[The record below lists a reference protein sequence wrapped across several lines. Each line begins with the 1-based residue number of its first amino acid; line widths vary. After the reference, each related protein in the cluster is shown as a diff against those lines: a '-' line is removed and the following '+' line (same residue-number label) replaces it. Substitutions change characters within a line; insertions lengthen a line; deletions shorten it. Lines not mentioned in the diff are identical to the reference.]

1 LSETAPASAVEERS
15 PEFEGSWEK
24 SGRSPVSAAIL
35 GFIIIGIVYV
45 YAQGF
50 IGFVILAFQHSQSG
64 GANSGVNTI
73 LDVLTAKA
81 VATKN
86 PIRYSVFIS
95 EFIFMLVPTIWIIRR
110 WHTKDFLRYIR
121 FRKVPGTEILLA
133 VAASLF
139 FFPASSA
146 ISDFFLRELNFPD
159 FLMRINS
166 ELFTSYTPGEFF
178 WVILVVCVTPAIC
191 EETLFRGYFQRTL
204 ERTIGAKSIVIAG
217 ILFGLY
223 HMRPLNLVS
232 LSLLGMMIG
241 FFFYRSKSI
250 LPGIAAH
257 FTNNFVAVLSVYRLP
272 DGRPRI
278 PFLSSDAHFPL
289 LVLATI
295 VCGIAIFYYYYVTKR
310 NFLKT
315 PIGDTRIPENLP
327 R

>member
-1 LSETAPASAVEERS
+1 M
-15 PEFEGSWEK
+15 
-24 SGRSPVSAAIL
+24 
-35 GFIIIGIVYV
+35 GFIIVGIVYV
-45 YAQGF
+45 YAQGLVGF
-50 IGFVILAFQHSQSG
+50 IILALQHSESG
-64 GANSGVNTI
+64 GVNGSAKTI
-73 LDVLTAKA
+73 LDLLTAKA

-121 FRKVPGTEILLA
+121 FRRVPGIEILLA
-133 VAASLF
+133 IAASLF

-178 WVILVVCVTPAIC
+178 LVIVVVCVTPAIC

-204 ERTIGAKSIVIAG
+204 ERTIGAKSLLIAG

-232 LSLLGMMIG
+232 LSILGIMIG

-250 LPGIAAH
+250 LPGMAAH
-257 FTNNFVAVLSVYRLP
+257 FTNNFIAVLSVYRLP
-272 DGRPRI
+272 DGKPRI
-278 PFLSSDAHFPL
+278 PFLSSGLSLP
-289 LVLATI
+289 LVLLAIMASGLIILLYYNATR
-295 VCGIAIFYYYYVTKR
+295 R
-310 NFLKT
+310 NFTDAGEDASDVSTSLS
-315 PIGDTRIPENLP
+315 
-327 R
+327 